1 MGLTKQYLRYAAGEV
16 FGVIAGNKSNIIFL
30 HIVGNHGKYCA
41 TGACEDVIVWDIR
54 TGDKYFTLKGE
65 KHEVTKLA
73 GSPDKQHLAVGY
85 SDGKVCVFNLQNGEK
100 TITFSGHKSAVTA
113 LHYDHQGL
121 RLVSGGKDTDVIVW
135 DIVNECG
142 LYRMKGHKGAV
153 TQAIFLKD
161 RNILVTSSKDT
172 FVKFW
177 DLDTQHCF
185 KTLVEHRSEV
195 YDFVLLRDDTRLVT
209 GSADSELRVWDLTYT
224 DQMDADLT
232 EPMAKKSRMDTED
245 GDGTEEEELNLIECK
260 KQGSVMRSGRDRLI
274 SMATD
279 LQQTT
284 LICHGN
290 DRMLE
295 VFKLPGADELKKKL
309 AKRHKKEKK
318 KAGESADDTS
328 ISVELKL
335 EDEISKVTAV
345 KMASKISSADLIHSG
360 KNTVKVLTLFNNNTF
375 GFCTVDTNDQKNPA
389 TGMGLISHYGH
400 QSDVRTI
407 SFSSDNTAL
416 MSASAESVKVWN
428 RSSLQCIRTMPCDY
442 ALCSMF
448 APGDRHIILGTKS
461 GKLQIFDIGSGS
473 MLEQVEAHSGSLWSI
488 CMSPDKRGIV
498 SGGADKL
505 VKFWNFE
512 LVADEQNPESSKQLT
527 LQHVRT
533 LQMDEDV
540 LCVKCS
546 PDQRLLAVSLLDSTV
561 KVFFMDTLK
570 FFLSLYGHK
579 LPVLCMDISADS
591 TLLVSGSA
599 DRNVKIWGLDF
610 GDCHKSI
617 FAHDDSIMCIQFIA
631 KTHMFFTGGK
641 DRKIKQWDADNFE
654 HIVTLESHHAEVW
667 CLSVSPSGNI
677 LATGSHD
684 KSLRLWQKT
693 HEPLVLQEEREMER
707 EKEFEDSVGQGGEAV
722 VPGETNTETGLA
734 GKKSVETVKAAE
746 RIMEAIELY
755 REEKYKW
762 SIYRLECQQSKKQKR
777 EPEPHPLM
785 VAFSVNTPE
794 KYVQTVIKKVKSSEL
809 EEALLVLPF
818 QYVIDLLKLLDE
830 FITNGWDIEL
840 NCRCLFFLL
849 RVHHGQITACQE
861 LLPVVD
867 RLRKITVEKLTTLR
881 DRVGFNLTGLQFLQR
896 DIEQSE
902 ETMFFMDATDR
913 FKEKKKKKKKKA
925 ILTIKT

>member
-1 MGLTKQYLRYAAGEV
+1 MGLTKQYLRYASAEV
-16 FGVIAGNKSNIIFL
+16 FGVIAGNKSNIVFL
-30 HIVGNHGKYCA
+30 NTAGSQGKYCA

-54 TGDKYFTLKGE
+54 TGDKFFTLKGE
-65 KHEVTKLA
+65 RHEVTKLA

-85 SDGKVCVFNLQNGEK
+85 NDGKVCVFNLQNGEK

-113 LHYDHQGL
+113 LQYDHQGL

-153 TQAIFLKD
+153 TQAYFLKD
-161 RNILVTSSKDT
+161 RNILITSSKDT

-195 YDFVLLRDDTRLVT
+195 YDFVLLRNDTRLVT
-209 GSADSELRVWDLTYT
+209 GSADSELRVWDITYT
-224 DQMDADLT
+224 DQ
-232 EPMAKKSRMDTED
+232 
-245 GDGTEEEELNLIECK
+245 LNLIECK
-260 KQGSVMRSGRDRLI
+260 KMGSVMRSGRDRLI

-295 VFKLPGADELKKKL
+295 VFKLPGENDLKKRL
-309 AKRHKKEKK
+309 SKRLKKEKK
-318 KAGESADDTS
+318 KAGESIEES
-328 ISVELKL
+328 GINVELKL
-335 EDEISKVTAV
+335 EDEISKVAAV
-345 KMASKISSADLIHSG
+345 KMAAKIASADIMHSS
-360 KNTVKVLTLFNNNTF
+360 NSTVKVLTLFNNNTF
-375 GFCTVDTNDQKNPA
+375 GYCAIDINDQKNPA
-389 TGMGLISHYGH
+389 SGIGVLSQHGH

-416 MSASAESVKVWN
+416 MTASAESVKVWN
-428 RSSLQCIRTMPCDY
+428 RASLQCIRTMPCDY

-473 MLEQVEAHSGSLWSI
+473 LLEEVDAHGGSLWSI
-488 CMSPDKRGIV
+488 CMTPDKRGIV
-498 SGGADKL
+498 SGGGDKKVFFSL
-505 VKFWNFE
+505 YF
-512 LVADEQNPESSKQLT
+512 SKQLT

-617 FAHDDSIMCIQFIA
+617 FAHDDSIMCLQFIA

-654 HIVTLESHHAEVW
+654 HITTLESHHAEVW
-667 CLSVSPSGNI
+667 CLSVSPSGNV
-677 LATGSHD
+677 LASGSHD

-693 HEPLVLQEEREMER
+693 HEPLILQEEREMER

-722 VPGETNTETGLA
+722 VPGETNKETGLA

-746 RIMEAIELY
+746 KIMEAIELY
-755 REEKYKW
+755 KEEKYKW
-762 SIYRLECQQSKKQKR
+762 SIYRLECQQSRTKKQ
-777 EPEPHPLM
+777 EPEPNPLM
-785 VAFSVNTPE
+785 IAFNVSTPE
-794 KYVQTVIKKVKSSEL
+794 KYVLMVIKKVKSSEL

-818 QYVIDLLKLLDE
+818 QYVIGLLKLLEE
-830 FITNGWDIEL
+830 FITNNWDIEL
-840 NCRCLFFLL
+840 MCRCLFFLL

-867 RLRKITVEKLTTLR
+867 RLRKITIEKLNSLR
-881 DRVGFNLTGLQFLQR
+881 DCVGFNLTGLQFLQR
-896 DIEQSE
+896 DIEHSA
-902 ETMFFMDATDR
+902 ETVFFMDATDR

>member
-1 MGLTKQYLRYAAGEV
+1 MGVTKQYLRYTASEV

-30 HIVGNHGKYCA
+30 NINASQGKYCA

-54 TGDKYFTLKGE
+54 TGEKFMTLKGD
-65 KHEVTKLA
+65 KHEVTQLA
-73 GSPDKQHLAVGY
+73 ASPDCHHLAVGY
-85 SDGKVCVFNLQNGEK
+85 SDGRVCVFELLNGEK
-100 TITFSGHKSAVTA
+100 TVTFGGHKSAVTA
-113 LHYDHQGL
+113 LRYDHQGL

-142 LYRMKGHKGAV
+142 LYRLKGHKGAI
-153 TQAIFLKD
+153 TQAVFMKD
-161 RNILVTSSKDT
+161 RNILITSSKDT

-185 KTLVEHRSEV
+185 KTLAEHRSEV
-195 YDFVLLRDDTRLVT
+195 YDFVLLRNDTRLVT
-209 GSADSELRVWDLTYT
+209 GSADSELRTWDLVYPEQEET
-224 DQMDADLT
+224 DNKDDGEPSIKKAKMDDV
-232 EPMAKKSRMDTED
+232 ED
-245 GDGTEEEELNLIECK
+245 EEEDEMNLLRCEK
-260 KQGSVMRSGRDRLI
+260 LGSVMRSGRDRLV

-279 LQQTT
+279 KQQKT
-284 LICHGN
+284 LICHGS
-290 DRMLE
+290 DRMVE
-295 VFKLPGADELKKKL
+295 VFRLPGPEELKKKL
-309 AKRHKKEKK
+309 SKREKKERRKLGDAAEEGK
-318 KAGESADDTS
+318 V
-328 ISVELKL
+328 SVQLKL
-335 EDEISKVTAV
+335 EDEISKVGAV
-345 KMASKISSADLIHSG
+345 KMASKIASCDIVNCGRHLRA
-360 KNTVKVLTLFNNNTF
+360 LTLFNNNMF
-375 GFCTVDTNDQKNPA
+375 GYCNIDVNNKQNIA
-389 TGMGLISHYGH
+389 TDMGGMSQYGH

-416 MSASAESVKVWN
+416 LSASAESIKVWN

-442 ALCSMF
+442 ALCSLF

-473 MLEQVEAHSGSLWSI
+473 LLEEFEAHAGAVWSI
-488 CMSPDKRGIV
+488 CMSPDKRGII
-498 SGGADKL
+498 SGGSDKL

-512 LVADEQNPESSKQLT
+512 LVADEQNPNSSKQLT

-540 LCVKCS
+540 LCVRCS
-546 PDQRLLAVSLLDSTV
+546 PDQRLLAVSLLDNTI
-561 KVFFMDTLK
+561 KVFFIDTLK

-641 DRKIKQWDADNFE
+641 DKKIKQWDADNFE
-654 HIVTLESHHAEVW
+654 HITTLEGHHGEVW
-667 CLSVSPSGNI
+667 CLSVSPSGNV
-677 LATGSHD
+677 LATSSHD

-707 EKEFEDSVGQGGEAV
+707 EKEFEEAVGEGGEAV

-755 REEKYKW
+755 KEEKYKW
-762 SIYRLECQQSKKQKR
+762 SIYELECKQSGKKKAA
-777 EPEPHPLM
+777 PEPHPLM
-785 VAFSVNTPE
+785 VAFNADTPE
-794 KYVQTVIKKVKSSEL
+794 KYVLTVIKKVKSSEL

-818 QYVIDLLKLLDE
+818 RYVIDLLKLLDC
-830 FITNGWDIEL
+830 FITRAWDVEL

-849 RVHHGQITACQE
+849 RVHHGQITTSQE
-861 LLPVVD
+861 LLPVID
-867 RLRKITVEKLTTLR
+867 RLRQITVEKVSALR
-881 DRVGFNLTGLQFLQR
+881 DQIGFNLAALQFTQR

-902 ETMFFMDATDR
+902 ETVFFMDATDR
-913 FKEKKKKKKKKA
+913 FKEKKKKKKKRA